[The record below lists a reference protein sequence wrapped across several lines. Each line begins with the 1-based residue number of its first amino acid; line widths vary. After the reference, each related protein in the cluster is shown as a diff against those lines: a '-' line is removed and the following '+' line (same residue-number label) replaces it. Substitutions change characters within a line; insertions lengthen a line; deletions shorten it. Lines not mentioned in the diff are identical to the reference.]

1 LSKSS
6 LHLRFQSAVF
16 SREVINLS
24 AAVSEILAFSEAD
37 SVVPANVKEEWE
49 EFFSEGI
56 FSALINT
63 FVRMSSRSSSSTA
76 ASAPAPE
83 EEAYSRLSVLRS
95 LGPALRFIPDKQLFE
110 HRLEPKYFAD
120 DVDSVLPEKL
130 LFLVNHLC
138 PMVAAEEVRKAM
150 LHIFALTRTHTK
162 TQLSVMQL
170 NYELRDFVQ
179 II

>member
-83 EEAYSRLSVLRS
+83 EEASSR
-95 LGPALRFIPDKQLFE
+95 PALRFIPDKQLFE